1 MLETKPTIR
10 FLQRWR
16 IIKILLKQK
25 TSVLYKNVS
34 EFFEPGRHSSSLEE
48 EDVKTRVAKQ
58 LGMERSWAMY
68 GETMSEYYVCKL
80 RYEVSL

>member
-1 MLETKPTIR
+1 M
-10 FLQRWR
+10 
-16 IIKILLKQK
+16 
-25 TSVLYKNVS
+25 
-34 EFFEPGRHSSSLEE
+34 
-48 EDVKTRVAKQ
+48 KTRVAKQ